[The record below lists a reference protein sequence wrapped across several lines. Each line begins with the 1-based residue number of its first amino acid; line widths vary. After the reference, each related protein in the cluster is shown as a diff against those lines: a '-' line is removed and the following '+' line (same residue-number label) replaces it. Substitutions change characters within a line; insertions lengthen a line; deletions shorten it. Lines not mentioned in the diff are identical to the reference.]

1 MKLAIFG
8 SRSLPTPNIEEY
20 LPEGVTEIVSGGAK
34 GIDKAAA
41 EFAKA
46 HGLKL
51 TEFLP
56 NYERFGRAAPLMR
69 NIEIVTYADAGL
81 AFWDGK
87 SRGTRHTLDCF
98 HKENKPVQIIVI

>member
-8 SRSLPTPNIEEY
+8 SRTLSAPNIEEY

-34 GIDKAAA
+34 GIDEAAA
-41 EFAKA
+41 HFAKT

-56 NYERFGRAAPLMR
+56 NYERFGRGAPIVR
-69 NIEIVTYADAGL
+69 NKEIAKYADAGL

-87 SRGTRHTLDCF
+87 SRGTRSTIELF
-98 HKENKPVQIIVI
+98 NKENKPVRIIV

>member
-8 SRSLPTPNIEEY
+8 SRTLPVPNIEEY

-34 GIDKAAA
+34 GIDEEAAR
-41 EFAKA
+41 FAKT

-56 NYERFGRAAPLMR
+56 DYERFGRVAPIMR
-69 NIEIVTYADAGL
+69 DKQIAEYADAGL
-81 AFWDGK
+81 AFWDGE
-87 SRGTRHTLDCF
+87 SRGTKYTIEF
-98 HKENKPVQIIVI
+98 FNKENKPVKIII